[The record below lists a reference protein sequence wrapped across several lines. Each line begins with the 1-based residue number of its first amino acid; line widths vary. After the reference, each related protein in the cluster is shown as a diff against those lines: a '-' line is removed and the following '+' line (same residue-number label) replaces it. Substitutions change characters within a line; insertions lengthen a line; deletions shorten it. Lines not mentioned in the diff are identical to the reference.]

1 MLTIT
6 AQNDID
12 LWKQAFFAVDEL
24 DEHHGDPKNYKETS
38 AALILQGF
46 NQPHGIELSVDG
58 FDSVCDYDKYL
69 PEGNKSVAIEIDH
82 YNGLLIS
89 SRKLQR
95 LQHLL
100 ASDPYTKKA
109 VLNVWTPD
117 LDVADPNIPCLV
129 YLWARRISNTLD
141 VNFHMRAND
150 AYRLLL
156 IDMHIGIAIHQYLAS
171 QLGLEIGEYR
181 HLVDSLHL
189 YSRDREAIQNFK
201 QKLAIITP
209 QGA

>member
-6 AQNDID
+6 AKNDID
-12 LWKQAFFAVDEL
+12 LWKQAFFAVEEL

-46 NQPHGIELSVDG
+46 NQPHGIELRTDG
-58 FDSVCDYDKYL
+58 FVSVSDYDTYL
-69 PEGNKSVAIEIDH
+69 PEGNKSVAIEISH
-82 YNGLLIS
+82 YNELLVANG
-89 SRKLQR
+89 KLEQ
-95 LQHLL
+95 LQYLL

-109 VLNVWTPD
+109 VLNVWSPN
-117 LDVADPNIPCLV
+117 LDVAGSTVPCLV
-129 YLWARRISNTLD
+129 YLWARRINNTLD

-156 IDMHIGIAIHQYLAS
+156 IDIHIGVAIHQYLAS

-189 YSRDREAIQNFK
+189 YSRDREAIQDFK
-201 QKLAIITP
+201 QKLAIITA